1 MNMRSPTPI
10 AEPAPARPGGRV
22 RPSPSAGAY
31 AAACWSLSVLFA
43 ARVLGQ
49 AVQRWM
55 PQPSLPPFDAFQGS
69 GLPYWLLL
77 SVQLLILAVMVRVA
91 GRVQTGHLAPSRR
104 AGRWLGWAGAAYM
117 AFAGARIAVGLG
129 VPGAPAWFRTWIPAF
144 FHVVLAGFVLT
155 VSLYHLRK
163 PAPTTGEEP

>member
-1 MNMRSPTPI
+1 MAPSLSP
-10 AEPAPARPGGRV
+10 R
-22 RPSPSAGAY
+22 AY
-31 AAACWSLSVLFA
+31 AAACWSLSALFA

-55 PQPSLPPFDAFQGS
+55 PQPFLPPVEAFQGS
-69 GLPYWLLL
+69 NLPYWLLL

-91 GRVQTGHLAPSRR
+91 GRVQTHRLVPNRR
-104 AGRWLGWAGAAYM
+104 AGIWLAWPGAAYM
-117 AFAGARIAVGLG
+117 VVALGRIGVGLA

-144 FHVVLAGFVLT
+144 FHLVLAGFVLA

-163 PAPTTGEEP
+163 AAPTTGEEP